1 MTSRSPVHGDFIAH
15 PPWTARQRQVLDL
28 LARGRTNPEIADELG
43 ISLDGAKWHV
53 REIIGTLGVDS
64 REEAADL
71 WREENGLVRRVFRGI
86 AGVLGMFAG
95 PAGWVAGGLVA
106 TGVAAIVALAIVVAT
121 RGSNPPP
128 ALAPAPPATS
138 TASQPTA
145 TATTQGTPQ
154 ATPTRPPGAIPAI
167 SGVPIVDKVID
178 AVTRNDSTSFRALFR
193 GTDVACARQ
202 DMFVAAP
209 ACPDGFPI
217 GTMVPSLA
225 AFQCEG
231 GWVAL
236 AAIGPP
242 QDLILGADELSS
254 VTNGGAL
261 VLPGNVAPDHWLFF
275 DNSTPAMPPGFAV
288 AVKDGAVVSFGNSCG
303 DAASLRT
310 RLLVGS
316 TGYLVPPKG

>member
-106 TGVAAIVALAIVVAT
+106 TGVAAIVVLAIVVAT
-121 RGSNPPP
+121 RGSNPLP
-128 ALAPAPPATS
+128 ALAPGPSATA

-154 ATPTRPPGAIPAI
+154 ATPTRPAGAIPAI

-193 GTDVACARQ
+193 GTDVAC
-202 DMFVAAP
+202 VAPGAYTTAP
-209 ACPDGFPI
+209 SCPDGI
-217 GTMVPSLA
+217 AVGTPVPSIVS
-225 AFQCEG
+225 FHCEG
-231 GWVAL
+231 GWVPLTAFQ
-236 AAIGPP
+236 PP
-242 QDLILGADELSS
+242 QDLIGGDDQLHY
-254 VTNGGAL
+254 VTNGG
-261 VLPGNVAPDHWLFF
+261 VAVPPSGPVPDYWLLF
-275 DNSTPAMPPGFAV
+275 DNSRPGTSV
-288 AVKDGAVVSFGNSCG
+288 A
-303 DAASLRT
+303 
-310 RLLVGS
+310 
-316 TGYLVPPKG
+316 